1 MKPKVNKRR
10 KYLQIQDYFK
20 KRIQT
25 GKYPVDAYLPSENE
39 ICVQFGT
46 TRTTV
51 RKALDELL
59 KEGFIEKEHG
69 KGSRV
74 LERRKSLG
82 LLTVKGF
89 SEVTDYQ
96 VKTVVLQEPKI
107 GEWDDLISF
116 PLDRCGKKCALRL
129 LSTGTLFGGASHR
142 FGAQLVFTKCP
153 GTTSVR

>member
-1 MKPKVNKRR
+1 MKAKVKKRR
-10 KYLQIQDYFK
+10 KYLQIQDYIK

-25 GKYPVDAYLPSENE
+25 GKYPVGTYLPSENE
-39 ICVQFGT
+39 ICAQFST

-51 RKALDELL
+51 RRALEELV
-59 KEGFIEKEHG
+59 KEGFVEKEHG

-107 GEWDDLISF
+107 GDWGALISF
-116 PLDRCGKKCALRL
+116 PLSAAEKNAPCVYFQRVRYLEDRPIVLE
-129 LSTGTLFGGASHR
+129 HNW
-142 FGAQLVFTKCP
+142 
-153 GTTSVR
+153 